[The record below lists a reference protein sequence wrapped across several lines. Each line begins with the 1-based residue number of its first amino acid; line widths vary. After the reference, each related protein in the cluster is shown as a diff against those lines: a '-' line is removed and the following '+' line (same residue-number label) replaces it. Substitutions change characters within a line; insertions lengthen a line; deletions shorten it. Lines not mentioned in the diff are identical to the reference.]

1 MDFLIGHESESPV
14 PQHGANH
21 LIARMYQ
28 VGGTGTWQLERKGG
42 GAVPYMNQAG
52 TTSGQRG
59 EWGGFS
65 NDSLTNIVV
74 TSGCLPLTTK
84 SWVSS

>member
-28 VGGTGTWQLERKGG
+28 VGGTGTWQLDRQGG
-42 GAVPYMNQAG
+42 EGAGPYMNQAG
-52 TTSGQRG
+52 TTSG
-59 EWGGFS
+59 FS
-65 NDSLTNIVV
+65 NDSLTNIVRYLR
-74 TSGCLPLTTK
+74 LP
-84 SWVSS
+84 SFDH